1 MLATLS
7 LSPWPMK
14 TCFIRGSRRKCRFL
28 PTFATYS
35 ATRTVGSRKSIRVV
49 APGRQTTGR
58 VVSAERAQVGPLPQD
73 DHRPALELLEH
84 GQPHVDLVDRRR
96 GPAEVD
102 RHLRAQGAD
111 RVTDRLHVLGVRQGR
126 LLGQQGVHEHGAGD
140 DREQQHRGDGDEER
154 GPHVPGDAGRRQH
167 DDPGAHQHQGLQ
179 PQPRPGR
186 CVGRLGQR
194 EVDAPDLDRPE
205 PAPGQ
210 RRAQEQQGEAG
221 CRQRQHRE
229 GEDEERVRGQR
240 LEPQHEDDQG
250 QLADDGA
257 VEVAELGPAEEG
269 AHGQRALGEH
279 IGVQA
284 GEGGDVVDHGPALQ
298 RRDGGGG
305 VGDEHG
311 GDQDD
316 AGRCA
321 DRGRCRLEQAVHH
334 RSPP

>member
-28 PTFATYS
+28 PTFATYN
-35 ATRTVGSRKSIRVV
+35 ATRTVGSRKSISVV
-49 APGRQTTGR
+49 APGRTDDRQGGL
-58 VVSAERAQVGPLPQD
+58 AERVQVGPLPQD

-84 GQPHVDLVDRRR
+84 GQPHVHLVDRRR
-96 GPAEVD
+96 GPAEVH
-102 RHLRAQGAD
+102 RHLGAQGAD
-111 RVTDRLHVLGVRQGR
+111 RVADRLHVLGVRQGR

-154 GPHVPGDAGRRQH
+154 GPRPRAM
-167 DDPGAHQHQGLQ
+167 PGADSTMTPALISTRVCSRSRVQAGASAGSASGRSM
-179 PQPRPGR
+179 PRTSTGR
-186 CVGRLGQR
+186 SR
-194 EVDAPDLDRPE
+194 
-205 PAPGQ
+205 
-210 RRAQEQQGEAG
+210 RRASGARRNSTAKRVAG
-221 CRQRQHRE
+221 SASTARAKTKNASAVSVWSRSTRMT
-229 GEDEERVRGQR
+229 
-240 LEPQHEDDQG
+240 QG

-279 IGVQA
+279 IGVEA

-316 AGRCA
+316 AGRCP